1 MPTEHSPAGAAAD
14 WPDWRREIVAAVDED
29 PVRWLDRDLSCQRV
43 GQLADDRDTGYP
55 VEQWLRTRVDGID
68 DVGVLNAWKRA
79 ERELAARD
87 GREPRAVVMDLLDDR
102 LQTLVADGE
111 RWDRPE
117 TDRGSVPDRDERV
130 DERTAADYREIAESS
145 GIGVG
150 GTARDTWGSPAE
162 QLAERREQAADGDAH
177 EGDESPLEATFEGF
191 ADELAAEADGSV
203 DRATRVGPTLPDGG
217 SEP

>member
-111 RWDRPE
+111 RWDRDA
-117 TDRGSVPDRDERV
+117 TDRGSVPPRDERV
-130 DERTAADYREIAESS
+130 DERTAADYLELAEESP
-145 GIGVG
+145 IGVG
-150 GTARDTWGSPAE
+150 GKAREVWGSPAE
-162 QLAERREQAADGDAH
+162 QLAAKREDDGQDA
-177 EGDESPLEATFEGF
+177 GESPLEATFEGF
-191 ADELAAEADGSV
+191 EDELAAEVDGSV
-203 DRATRVGPTLPDGG
+203 SRETRVGPTLPDGG
-217 SEP
+217 ERE